1 MIIHYA
7 SSGIRKPL
15 HSAFMGIESL
25 HEEMEAEADGEGSS
39 AGDWDRTAKVRAI
52 RDSCSM
58 AMSAVDGLVAYDK
71 LESVADMDAQPV
83 RAWAII
89 HDTIRM
95 CYAEVSVDV
104 YLELI
109 ISVNS
114 IFNFNL

>member
-15 HSAFMGIESL
+15 HSAFMGIKSL
-25 HEEMEAEADGEGSS
+25 HEEMEAEADGEGST

-71 LESVADMDAQPV
+71 LESGVADMDVQPV
-83 RAWAII
+83 RAWAF
-89 HDTIRM
+89 IRDSIRL
-95 CYAEVSVDV
+95 CYAEVSLDE

-109 ISVNS
+109 ISK
-114 IFNFNL
+114 